1 MEDFNV
7 DSGEWFP
14 NQRINGAP
22 DECVAITVTDILGD
36 KLNINLDPDFT
47 YAMTLRLEGSVP
59 TTAGSDPWS
68 GMLSAV
74 GYGVLPMSD
83 ADFTAL
89 ANGELYVSNWQNYS
103 VQDKQTALVYAQNG
117 GKNVSLDFN
126 SVLTAAKANFGVS
139 LPMLWY
145 SSFMAPN
152 EDGTL
157 PYASGPTSNHN
168 VRVCGQITIG
178 GVVYMILKPWLGKEY
193 GKEGYCFMSQNQFII
208 CAKAAYV
215 FDSTANRFFSL
226 LGIAITKYPFLSDFI
241 PQLIKSQSVTP
252 TIVAG
257 FPPAD
262 IYDTAVKYLGQ
273 HITLDPSVPEDLGC
287 AEAVSFI
294 LKQAGVTG
302 VPQRGFAGTDD
313 LCEWLKVNKNFKQT
327 SAPQWNGIIVSPT
340 QGANVG
346 HCGAILKQ
354 GIASNDSSTGKFNEN
369 YSYANWVHSFQT
381 IKGLQV
387 LYFTPVSN

>member
-14 NQRINGAP
+14 NQNITGQY
-22 DECVAITVTDILGD
+22 DECVAIFATDTLGD

-47 YAMTLRLEGSVP
+47 YAMTLRLEGSIP

-74 GYGVLPMSD
+74 AYGVLPMSD

-89 ANGELYVSNWQNYS
+89 QKGELYVSNWQNYS
-103 VQDKQTALVYAQNG
+103 AQDRQTALSYAQNG
-117 GKNVSLDFN
+117 ARNVALDLPTLF
-126 SVLTAAKANFGVS
+126 AEAKTNGGVGI
-139 LPMLWY
+139 PMTWY
-145 SSFMAPN
+145 SSFMAPAA
-152 EDGTL
+152 DGTVTQV
-157 PYASGPTSNHN
+157 SGTTTNHMPRL
-168 VRVCGQITIG
+168 VGQKTIN
-178 GVVYMILKPWLGKEY
+178 GVACPIIKPWLGKEY
-193 GKEGYCFMSQNQFII
+193 GWGGYLVLTPGQFYA
-208 CAKAAYV
+208 CVKAAYV

-241 PQLIKSQSVTP
+241 PQLIKGQPVTP
-252 TIVAG
+252 TVVAG

-262 IYDTAVKYLGQ
+262 LYDTAVKYLGQ
-273 HITLDPSVPEDLGC
+273 HITLDPNVDPEVGC

-294 LKQAGVTG
+294 LKQAGVLG
-302 VPQRGFAGTDD
+302 IPQRGFAGTDD
-313 LCEWLKVNKNFKQT
+313 LCEWLKVNKNFTQT
-327 SAPQWNGIIVSPT
+327 TAPQWNGIIVSPT
-340 QGANVG
+340 QGTNVG
-346 HCGAILKQ
+346 HTGIILKQ

-387 LYFTPVSN
+387 LYFAPVSN